1 MSGMQSGAKVQVTVA
16 AVVVAVAA
24 SFTGVGVS
32 LWAAAAA
39 GQPILDPG
47 LSGAVVGSFAVVGA
61 VVAAARPGNRV
72 GWLMLAG
79 GVLWSLGQAGA
90 DLAYLGIVADPGRIR
105 AAGAFAVAGSGL
117 RAAGWFTVTVGVPL
131 FYPDGR
137 LVGPRWRWLV
147 RALVVVIVAAVVGPL
162 TDPQAGLTDLGNWRN
177 PWATGGL
184 VAVVSGVA
192 VLTSFLLGF
201 AATAGAV
208 AQLVV
213 RWRRGDAFRRQQLT
227 LLAVAATLTLLA
239 VPVAF
244 GTGLSWVFSVAAL
257 PLPFAIGFA
266 VLARGLYDL
275 RTAVNRTL
283 LWITLSGVVAGV
295 YALVIAGVGAL
306 LHVHGAT
313 WLPWVAAGAVAVGF
327 APLRDGLQRG
337 VNRLTFGR
345 WDQPYDVLAVLGQ
358 QLEGSADVDRL
369 LSDVVGELQLLG
381 LHEVCI
387 ADEHGN
393 VLAGEPGGQ
402 DAVLLPLAAYGR
414 RVGALRYRQPVPPLR
429 PRDVRLLDD
438 LAGHLGGVLHAHR
451 LTADLQRALE
461 AQVLAREEERRRL
474 RRDLHDGLGPA
485 LAGHLLR
492 LDVLAGKL
500 PPGSSPAEDADAL
513 RADLRAT
520 VLEVR
525 RVVEGLR
532 PPALDELGLST
543 ALAQVV
549 ARLTSGSGVAVD
561 LHTGDLP
568 PLSAAVEVAA
578 YRIVAEAVTNV
589 VRHAGAT
596 TCCVAVEVVGP
607 VLRVT
612 VRDDGV
618 GLDPARSG
626 TGNGLVT
633 MRERAAEL
641 RGRFQ
646 VIGAPGTT
654 VVAELPLPVATRR
667 APRPEAARA

>member
-1 MSGMQSGAKVQVTVA
+1 MQSRTKVQVTVA
-16 AVVVAVAA
+16 AVAAAVAA

-32 LWAAAAA
+32 LWAAVVA
-39 GQPILDPG
+39 GDSVLDSV
-47 LSGAVVGSFAVVGA
+47 LSGAVVVSFAVVGA
-61 VVAAARPGNRV
+61 VVVAARPGNRV

-79 GVLWSLGQAGA
+79 GTLWSLGQAGA

-105 AAGAFAVAGSGL
+105 AAGAFAIAGSAL
-117 RAAGWFTVTVGVPL
+117 RAGGWFTVTVGVPL

-137 LVGPRWRWLV
+137 LAGPRWRWLA
-147 RALVVVIVAAVVGPL
+147 RAMTVVVVAAVVAPL
-162 TDPQAGLTDLGNWRN
+162 ADPQAGLTDLGNWQN
-177 PWATGGL
+177 PWARGALLTGIAGVAAT
-184 VAVVSGVA
+184 VAVAGGFVVTLGV
-192 VLTSFLLGF
+192 
-201 AATAGAV
+201 V

-227 LLAVAATLTLLA
+227 LLAVAATVTLLA
-239 VPVAF
+239 LPVAF
-244 GTGLSWVFSVAAL
+244 GTGISWAFSAAAL

-283 LWITLSGVVAGV
+283 LWTTLSGVVAGA
-295 YALVIAGVGAL
+295 YALLIAGGGAL
-306 LHVHGAT
+306 LHLEGAA

-358 QLEGSADVDRL
+358 RLEGSADVERL
-369 LSDVVGELQLLG
+369 LTDVVGELQLLG
-381 LHEVCI
+381 LREVRI
-387 ADEHGN
+387 ADERGN
-393 VLAGEPGGQ
+393 VLAG
-402 DAVLLPLAAYGR
+402 DARVEDPVVLPLTAYGR
-414 RVGALRYRQPVPPLR
+414 RVGTLGYRQPAPPLR

-451 LTADLQRALE
+451 LSADLQRALE

-492 LDVLAGKL
+492 LDVLAAKL
-500 PPGSSPAEDADAL
+500 APGSAPAADADAL
-513 RADLRAT
+513 RNDLRAT

-525 RVVEGLR
+525 HVVEGLR
-532 PPALDELGLST
+532 PPALDELGLPA
-543 ALAQVV
+543 ALAQAV
-549 ARLTSGSGVAVD
+549 ARLTAGSGVALD
-561 LHTGDLP
+561 LRAGDLP

-596 TCCVAVEVVGP
+596 TCCVTLEVAGP
-607 VLRVT
+607 RLRIT
-612 VRDDGV
+612 VRDDGR
-618 GLDPARSG
+618 GLDPATGG
-626 TGNGLVT
+626 TGNGLLT

-641 RGRFQ
+641 RGRFR
-646 VIGAPGTT
+646 VTGGPGTT
-654 VVAELPLPVATRR
+654 VVAELPLPTETRAVR
-667 APRPEAARA
+667 HPAAARA